1 MADIITKDDMYRA
14 IRGYKYQHCPVLSGL
29 NKTELGELVN
39 KYDLNVEP
47 TGARRRA
54 TGTGRGVR
62 WEVPDRRKTTWRSK
76 EDRTNPA
83 VGARFTGLI
92 GKRGGVMMI
101 KPKADLQKSK
111 RKQKAAAEAALPQRK
126 KLKKAKLKM

>member
-1 MADIITKDDMYRA
+1 MANITTKNDMYRA

-47 TGARRRA
+47 SGRRRRA

-62 WEVPDRRKTTWRSK
+62 WEVPNRKKTTWKS
-76 EDRTNPA
+76 ENDRTNKE

-92 GKRGGVMMI
+92 GKRGGVMVI
-101 KPKADLQKSK
+101 KPNIRA
-111 RKQKAAAEAALPQRK
+111 RAPERK
-126 KLKKAKLKM
+126 KLKKVKLKM